1 MMKKL
6 TALVMLLVMALCCCT
21 AQADETMQ
29 KFQPYTDVK
38 MDVLEKYGF
47 TTNNYDDFAFS
58 AELTPANSSISYTEG
73 GSYIKD
79 TYSIRMDVKVVY
91 SGGECVIVPR
101 LIFSRSGNMTYYD
114 DRMDTVYIRIGEN
127 RYKVDVSGCSR
138 SSSSKSST
146 ATDTSVEV
154 VCDIG
159 AEMLNDI
166 ATTDEE
172 VQVKFSTASFT
183 LTSANKAALTK
194 FYNGCVEA
202 GIFEQTTVKVMT
214 DDYSIITQFNNQKQ

>member
-1 MMKKL
+1 MKKL

-101 LIFSRSGNMTYYD
+101 LIL
-114 DRMDTVYIRIGEN
+114 
-127 RYKVDVSGCSR
+127 
-138 SSSSKSST
+138 
-146 ATDTSVEV
+146 
-154 VCDIG
+154 
-159 AEMLNDI
+159 AE
-166 ATTDEE
+166 AVT
-172 VQVKFSTASFT
+172 
-183 LTSANKAALTK
+183 
-194 FYNGCVEA
+194 
-202 GIFEQTTVKVMT
+202 
-214 DDYSIITQFNNQKQ
+214 